1 LDEIVK
7 FLSNAEKGIISVSKS
22 IGPLLFTITAVLWL
36 LFLYI
41 YFRGITAYLREKGKV
56 MTAEDADRLDDL
68 EFVHSCTDEEEEE
81 LKKLK
86 ARRDELKGES
96 ILPYY
101 IGGFIILLFTVL
113 MLVRVDLVVMWL
125 KYF

>member
-1 LDEIVK
+1 MNEIIK
-7 FLSNAEKGIISVSKS
+7 FLGKAEKEIISMSKS

-36 LFLYI
+36 LFIYI

-56 MTAEDADRLDDL
+56 MMAKDTDRLDDL
-68 EFVHSCTDEEEEE
+68 EFIHSRTDEEEEE

-86 ARRDELKGES
+86 TRRDELKGES
-96 ILPYY
+96 IIPYY
-101 IGGFIILLFTVL
+101 VGGLIILLFAVL
-113 MLVRVDLVVMWL
+113 MLVRIDLVIMWL

>member
-1 LDEIVK
+1 
-7 FLSNAEKGIISVSKS
+7 
-22 IGPLLFTITAVLWL
+22 
-36 LFLYI
+36 
-41 YFRGITAYLREKGKV
+41 